1 MCARTAE
8 MVVESAVF
16 FPSPTKEKFTK
27 NVLKTTRQQVLRGVL
42 SLAIMNGT
50 KREDIAYQKMVNEV
64 HFHCA
69 YFTHD

>member
-16 FPSPTKEKFTK
+16 FPSPTKEKFTE

-42 SLAIMNGT
+42 
-50 KREDIAYQKMVNEV
+50 
-64 HFHCA
+64 
-69 YFTHD
+69 